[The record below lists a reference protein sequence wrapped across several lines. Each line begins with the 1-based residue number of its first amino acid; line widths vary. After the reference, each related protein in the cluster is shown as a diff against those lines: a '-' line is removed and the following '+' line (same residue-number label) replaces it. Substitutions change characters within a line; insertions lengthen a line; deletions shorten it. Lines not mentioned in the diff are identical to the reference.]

1 MLENIIFDLGGVL
14 LNIDMNQTRM
24 AFARLG
30 WKEED
35 WKGVNHRGNLIFE
48 NLEIGLD
55 SPVQFRENIRQI
67 LPSCPTDGEI
77 DFAWNAMLL
86 DFPIEIVNYLIS
98 LKSKYRLFLLSNTNE
113 LHVQRFKDIFEG
125 SFGYSID
132 QLFEKCYYSH
142 EIGHRKPN
150 SEAFT
155 VVLEDAGLDP
165 KKTLF
170 VDDLKPNTETA
181 EKLGMKALHIE
192 PGTLMQRLPEYL
204 FPIFPSSHIGS
215 SRPIEE

>member
-14 LNIDMNQTRM
+14 LNLDMSQTRV

-30 WKEED
+30 WEEED
-35 WKGVNHRGNLIFE
+35 WKGINQNGHLIFE

-55 SPVQFRENIRQI
+55 SPAQFREKIRQI
-67 LPSCPTDGEI
+67 LPASPTDAEI
-77 DFAWNAMLL
+77 DYAWNAMLR
-86 DFPIEIVNYLIS
+86 DFPIEIVNYLID

-113 LHVQRFKDIFEG
+113 LHLQRFKDIFEG

-150 SEAFT
+150 LEAFA

-165 KKTLF
+165 EKTLF
-170 VDDLKPNTETA
+170 VDDLKRNTETA
-181 EKLGMKALHIE
+181 EKLGLKVLHIE
-192 PGTLMQRLPEYL
+192 PGTLMERLPEFL
-204 FPIFPSSHIGS
+204 EKTVS
-215 SRPIEE
+215 

>member
-35 WKGVNHRGNLIFE
+35 WKGVNGRGNLIFE

-55 SPVQFRENIRQI
+55 SPTQFREKIRRL
-67 LPSCPTDGEI
+67 LPSIPTDAEI

-86 DFPIEIVNYLIS
+86 DFPSEIVNYLNM

-113 LHVQRFKDIFEG
+113 IHLQRFKEIFEG
-125 SFGYSID
+125 SYGYSIER
-132 QLFEKCYYSH
+132 LFEKCYYSH
-142 EIGHRKPN
+142 VIGHRKPN
-150 SEAFT
+150 SEAFKL
-155 VVLEDAGLDP
+155 VLEDAGLDP
-165 KKTLF
+165 VKTLF
-170 VDDLKPNTETA
+170 IDDLKPNTETA
-181 EKLGMKALHIE
+181 ERFRLKVLHIE
-192 PGTLMQRLPEYL
+192 PGTLMKRLPGYL
-204 FPIFPSSHIGS
+204 GNI
-215 SRPIEE
+215 

>member
-1 MLENIIFDLGGVL
+1 MIENILFDLGGVL
-14 LNIDMNQTRM
+14 LNIDMVQTRT

-30 WKEED
+30 WKEKD
-35 WKGVNHRGNLIFE
+35 WKGVNQGGNLIFE

-55 SPVQFRENIRQI
+55 SPVQFREKIRQI
-67 LPSCPTDGEI
+67 LPSCPTDAEI

-125 SFGYSID
+125 SFGYAID
-132 QLFEKCYYSH
+132 QLFEKCYYSN

-155 VVLEDAGLDP
+155 VVLEDAGLDAG
-165 KKTLF
+165 KTLF
-170 VDDLKPNTETA
+170 VDDLKLNTETA
-181 EKLGMKALHIE
+181 EKLGMKVLHIE
-192 PGTLMQRLPEYL
+192 PGTLMERLPKYL
-204 FPIFPSSHIGS
+204 GKI
-215 SRPIEE
+215 

>member
-14 LNIDMNQTRM
+14 LNLDMSQTRT

-35 WKGVNHRGNLIFE
+35 WKGINQSGSLIFE

-55 SPVQFRENIRQI
+55 SPAQFREKIRQI
-67 LPSCPTDGEI
+67 LPSSPTDAEI
-77 DFAWNAMLL
+77 DYAWNAMLR

-113 LHVQRFKDIFEG
+113 LHLQRFKEIFEG
-125 SFGYSID
+125 SFGFSID
-132 QLFEKCYYSH
+132 RLFEKCYYSH
-142 EIGHRKPN
+142 EIGNRKPN

-155 VVLEDAGLDP
+155 VVLDDAGLNP
-165 KKTLF
+165 GKTLF
-170 VDDLKPNTETA
+170 VDDMKHNTETA
-181 EKLGMKALHIE
+181 EKLGMKVLHIE
-192 PGTLMQRLPEYL
+192 AGTLMQRLPEYL
-204 FPIFPSSHIGS
+204 
-215 SRPIEE
+215 ED